1 MRYKINSAVV
11 YTRKMKTKI
20 FFRWFFYCLIL
31 MLLYS
36 LMSCGAFGLWQPFFI
51 ISFAVGVSMREQEF
65 ASSMFG
71 ILCGFMLDIAMGTLF
86 GFFAIL
92 LMPCCFLT
100 SLFSRNLVK
109 VNFLNHII
117 FSGITALFSFLMYF
131 LFYYV
136 IWNMAGRE
144 IIVLKVLLPSLGA
157 TILTAPL
164 MYLLSKLLARKLG
177 LENEINL
184 SESLGGKQEAAEEQS
199 EE

>member
-164 MYLLSKLLARKLG
+164 MYLLSKLLSRKLG

-184 SESLGGKQEAAEEQS
+184 SESLGGKQEAAEEKS